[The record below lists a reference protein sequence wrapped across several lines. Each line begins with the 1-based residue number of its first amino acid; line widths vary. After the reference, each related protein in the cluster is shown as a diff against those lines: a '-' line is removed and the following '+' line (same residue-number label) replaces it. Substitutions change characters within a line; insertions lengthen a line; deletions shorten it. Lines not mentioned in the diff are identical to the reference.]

1 MNNTILLS
9 ICIPTYNRAQYLNQ
23 TIQSIVDSN
32 GFGDQVEIII
42 SDNCSTDN
50 TEIVCKKWINKYK
63 NIKYYKQIKPTNIAD
78 QNFIDALTLGT
89 GEYLKLNND
98 TVLFRRETVQ
108 YMLNVIKDNVNMKN
122 PLFFYNNYKK
132 HINTY
137 MICDTSDSFLREVS
151 FRTMWIPLFGC
162 WKKDFNKIQQKTRFI
177 DLQLMQVDWTFQIVS
192 QKKAVINFF
201 ELYDIF
207 ELKNKSG
214 GYNIFKVFSQNYLNI
229 LKFFVQK
236 KELSER
242 AYNIEKKKLL
252 FNYLIPRYIMSVL
265 QQKSYN
271 FNNDS
276 KFKYLKDYK
285 RDWYFYVALSLILPY
300 FIIYTFVFLARKISA
315 KNIKLYNFLRRIKVR
330 IGI

>member
-1 MNNTILLS
+1 
-9 ICIPTYNRAQYLNQ
+9 
-23 TIQSIVDSN
+23 
-32 GFGDQVEIII
+32 
-42 SDNCSTDN
+42 
-50 TEIVCKKWINKYK
+50 
-63 NIKYYKQIKPTNIAD
+63 
-78 QNFIDALTLGT
+78 
-89 GEYLKLNND
+89 
-98 TVLFRRETVQ
+98 
-108 YMLNVIKDNVNMKN
+108 
-122 PLFFYNNYKK
+122 
-132 HINTY
+132 
-137 MICDTSDSFLREVS
+137 
-151 FRTMWIPLFGC
+151 MWIPLFGC

-229 LKFFVQK
+229 LKF
-236 KELSER
+236 L
-242 AYNIEKKKLL
+242 YKKKSFLNEL
-252 FNYLIPRYIMSVL
+252 IILKRKNYYLIINTKVYYVGFA
-265 QQKSYN
+265 QKSYN

-315 KNIKLYNFLRRIKVR
+315 KNIKLYNF
-330 IGI
+330 